1 MNNKCIICFKLIKNN
16 VTTIPQ
22 VEICDNCID
31 SDDIYSRI
39 TCLDVF
45 ELNLKELDNIKK
57 YYDINKN
64 IYYIRKDIIKLISN
78 QNNISIRKGN
88 IELKEKKRKLDLT
101 NKMKMYKLDNTNN
114 SICRTHIKFGF
125 PTLDET
131 INLLIETQNEEN
143 KRMHILL
150 DELEKNDLNYN
161 PTLPCY
167 LNYIQNKCSLKK
179 TLQIAETEIFL
190 ANNTEYINLL
200 EKYDNETAKEIA
212 LFNYYK
218 NKKSKIKNNHDMIDN
233 KKLEFD

>member
-16 VTTIPQ
+16 IVITPIAD
-22 VEICDNCID
+22 ICNTCVD
-31 SDDIYSRI
+31 SDDIYSKI

-45 ELNLKELDNIKK
+45 GLNLKELDNIKK
-57 YYDINKN
+57 YHDINKN
-64 IYYIRKDIIKLISN
+64 IYYNRKDIIKLIST
-78 QNNISIRKGN
+78 QNNISTRKSN
-88 IELKEKKRKLDLT
+88 IELKEKKRKLDLI

-143 KRMHILL
+143 KKMYILL
-150 DELEKNDLNYN
+150 DALEKNDLNYN
-161 PTLPCY
+161 PKLPCY

-179 TLQIAETEIFL
+179 TLQIAETELFL
-190 ANNTEYINLL
+190 ANNTEYISLL
-200 EKYDNETAKEIA
+200 EKYDNESAKEIA

-218 NKKSKIKNNHDMIDN
+218 NKKSKIKDNYDMINN